1 MPERRVTDEIQ
12 QRAARL
18 REQIEHHNYRYYVLD
33 DPEVSDA
40 AFDKLFRE
48 LQALEE
54 QHPGLI
60 TPDSPTQRIGAGPA
74 AGFEPVAH
82 TVPMLSLD
90 NAFADDEVIAFEK
103 RIRDRLDLAGDISF
117 VAEPKL
123 DGLAVTLI
131 YENGRFTRGATR
143 GDGLTGENITAN
155 LRTLRSVPLKLRGTG
170 WPQTLEVRG
179 EVFMPRRGFEQLNAR
194 QQEAGEKLFANPRNA
209 AAGALRQL
217 DPSITATRSLELF
230 CYGWGEV
237 ADELPWKLQ
246 SEALACFREWGL
258 RVCPESAVV
267 ANVDGLVDY
276 YDGIGRRRGDLA
288 YEIDGVVYKVDR
300 VDLQRELGF
309 VARAPRWAIAHKFP
323 AEEAVT
329 RVRAVDFTVGRT
341 GAVTPLARL
350 EPVAVGG
357 VTVSNATLHNIDEVH
372 RKDVRAGDAVVVRRA
387 GDVIP
392 EVVRVLLEERPKG
405 TRIVQL
411 PKQCPVCGSDVVRA
425 EGESVARCSGGLG
438 CAAQRVGSLL
448 HFAQR
453 RALDIEGLG
462 DKLVEQ
468 LVANALVHDPADL
481 FGLSVETLAGL
492 ERMGEKSAQN
502 LRARFDAVRAKPV
515 DLGRLLYALGIPQVG
530 EATAQSLAR
539 RFGSLGAVRDA
550 GLDALMAVPDVGPVV
565 AEQVKAFFE
574 QPENLKVLDKL
585 SQVGLRATE
594 AAPQAGDD
602 ADGPLAG
609 KVFVLTGTLSGIT
622 RDQAKDALTALGAS
636 VTGSVSKKTD
646 FVVVGADAGSK
657 KDKAETLGIPM
668 LDEAGLERM
677 LADARKGRL

>member
-48 LQALEE
+48 LQELEE

-90 NAFADDEVIAFEK
+90 NAFADEEVVAFEK
-103 RIRDRLDLAGDISF
+103 RIRDRLDFSGDISF

-123 DGLAVTLI
+123 DGLAVTLV
-131 YENGRFTRGATR
+131 YEDGRFTRGATR

-170 WPQTLEVRG
+170 WPRTLEVRG

-217 DPSITATRSLELF
+217 DPAITATRPLELF

-237 ADELPWKLQ
+237 AGELPWQLQ
-246 SEALACFREWGL
+246 SEALARFREWGL

-276 YDGIGRRRGDLA
+276 YNGIGRRRGDLA

-329 RVRAVDFTVGRT
+329 RVRAIDFTVGRT
-341 GAVTPLARL
+341 GALTPLARL

-411 PKQCPVCGSDVVRA
+411 PKRCPVCGSDVVRA
-425 EGESVARCSGGLG
+425 EGEAVARCSGGLG

-453 RALDIEGLG
+453 RALDLEGLG
-462 DKLVEQ
+462 EKLVEQ

-502 LRARFDAVRAKPV
+502 LRDRFDAVRAKPV

-539 RFGSLGAVRDA
+539 RFGSLAAVRDA

-565 AEQVKAFFE
+565 AEQVKAFFD
-574 QPENLKVLDKL
+574 QPENLKVLEKL

-594 AAPQAGDD
+594 TTPQAGDD

-668 LDEAGLERM
+668 LDEAGLERV